1 MKHIPN
7 CFMFHSVFASCFF
20 LSLLINSQVAAQS
33 AEDLTEVNNILD
45 AYHVGAAE
53 ANWESYFQLM
63 SDDSVF
69 LGSDA
74 GERWTKAE
82 FQAYASRSNGWN
94 YLPKIRNVNFTPD
107 GGSAWFDE
115 ILQSASYGT
124 SRGTGILI
132 KTEQGWKISQYALT
146 FPIPN
151 ALARSITAEIK
162 EYESGQ

>member
-1 MKHIPN
+1 MKYTPN
-7 CFMFHSVFASCFF
+7 YFMFHFAFASCF
-20 LSLLINSQVAAQS
+20 LLPLFIYSQVTAKS
-33 AEDLTEVNNILD
+33 AEDLIAVNNILD
-45 AYHVGAAE
+45 TYHAAAAE
-53 ANWESYFQLM
+53 ADWENYFQLM
-63 SDDSVF
+63 SDDGIF

-82 FQAYASRSNGWN
+82 FKAYASRSNGWI
-94 YLPKIRNVNFTPD
+94 YLPEIRNVNFTPD
-107 GGSAWFDE
+107 GRSAWFDE

-151 ALARSITAEIK
+151 ALAGSITVEIK
-162 EYESGQ
+162 EYESRQ

>member
-1 MKHIPN
+1 
-7 CFMFHSVFASCFF
+7 MFHSVFASFF
-20 LSLLINSQVAAQS
+20 LPLLINSQVAAQS
-33 AEDLTEVNNILD
+33 AEDLTAVNNILD
-45 AYHVGAAE
+45 AYHVAAAE

-63 SDDSVF
+63 SDDGVF

-82 FQAYASRSNGWN
+82 FRAYASRSNGWD
-94 YLPKIRNVNFTPD
+94 YLPEIRNVNFTPD

-151 ALARSITAEIK
+151 ALAPSITAGIK

>member
-1 MKHIPN
+1 MKHTPN
-7 CFMFHSVFASCFF
+7 YFMFHSVFASFF
-20 LSLLINSQVAAQS
+20 LLPLLINSQVAAQS
-33 AEDLTEVNNILD
+33 AEDLTAVNNILD
-45 AYHVGAAE
+45 AYHVAAAE

-63 SDDSVF
+63 SDDGVF

-82 FQAYASRSNGWN
+82 FQAYDSRSNGWN
-94 YLPKIRNVNFTPD
+94 YLPEIRNVNFTPD

-151 ALARSITAEIK
+151 ALAPSITAGIK